1 MAVGLCLSQVTSC
14 QAAVIRAIPSAS
26 HGYNPHPL
34 QHHQAL
40 PALGKSMEQ
49 RIALLP
55 SVAAEDIAA
64 GKHFSP
70 CCNVPIVLEIAYYE
84 GVNF

>member
-1 MAVGLCLSQVTSC
+1 
-14 QAAVIRAIPSAS
+14 
-26 HGYNPHPL
+26 
-34 QHHQAL
+34 
-40 PALGKSMEQ
+40 MEQ